1 MPKKFLATTIILAKI
16 LASVVSTIGVV
27 VVDANPF
34 GFAKQINT
42 PSDAKP
48 PVVSINSPQNDTNY
62 SGTFNISFSVKVPQ
76 YYSFSVIVDVS
87 IIQ

>member
-1 MPKKFLATTIILAKI
+1 MKRKTAIFAVLLVTLVLVGTEL
-16 LASVVSTIGVV
+16 IGVAS
-27 VVDANPF
+27 ANPF
-34 GFAKQINT
+34 GLAKQMDA